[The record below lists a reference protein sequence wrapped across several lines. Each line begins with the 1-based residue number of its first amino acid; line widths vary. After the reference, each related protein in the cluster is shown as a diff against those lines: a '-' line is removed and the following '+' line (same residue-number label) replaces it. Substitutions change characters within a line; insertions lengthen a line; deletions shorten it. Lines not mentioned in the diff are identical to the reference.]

1 MNHAPLH
8 DSSDFGDLI
17 RVVAAKRNLTPGMVE
32 KDYWVVESLKAIQS
46 LGWQIHFKGGTS
58 LSKGF
63 GIIKRFSE
71 DLDLKIEPIGDWCL
85 PGNHNWKGQGKK
97 AVRDRERHFTRMEQE
112 MRIHNCRIHQE
123 ARDSRWRSISLR
135 VEYPMATESPLAPMS
150 EGVLL
155 EIGHAKVHP
164 WQHKPIS
171 SWAADFAR
179 GQNHSLAGLDLDPVE
194 VRCLL
199 PEVTLLEKIDA
210 ICRRYSG
217 PQDAAAFVRHYEDAA
232 AIVKFLNGSRAASL
246 NIVSGLYEEM
256 VDAADIQL
264 LSPSLPGLQLADPSR
279 NNELEIAWRA
289 AEELH
294 WGQRV
299 PLTKCAAIVSQFMNE
314 AGIGA

>member
-1 MNHAPLH
+1 MNHQPLH
-8 DSSDFGDLI
+8 GTSDFGDLI

-32 KDYWVVESLKAIQS
+32 KDYWVVESLKAIQN
-46 LGWQIHFKGGTS
+46 LGWQIYFKGGTS

-85 PGNHNWKGQGKK
+85 PENHNWKGQGKQS
-97 AVRDRERHFTRMEQE
+97 VRDRELHFTRMERE

-135 VEYPMATESPLAPMS
+135 VEYPMAVENPLAPMS

-155 EIGHAKVHP
+155 EIGCAKVHP
-164 WQHKPIS
+164 WQLKPIS

-179 GQNHSLAGLDLDPVE
+179 GQNHPLGGSDLDPVE

-217 PQDAAAFVRHYEDAA
+217 SRDAAAFVRHYEDAA
-232 AIVKFLNGSRAASL
+232 AIVIFLNGSKDASL
-246 NIVSGLYEEM
+246 NAVSRLYEEM
-256 VDAADIQL
+256 VDAADIQR
-264 LSPSLPGLQLADPSR
+264 LSPKSPGLQLADPIR
-279 NNELEIAWRA
+279 NKELEIAWRA

-294 WGQRV
+294 WGQRI
-299 PLTKCAAIVSQFMNE
+299 PLTKCAAIVSQFMRE
-314 AGIGA
+314 ASIGA